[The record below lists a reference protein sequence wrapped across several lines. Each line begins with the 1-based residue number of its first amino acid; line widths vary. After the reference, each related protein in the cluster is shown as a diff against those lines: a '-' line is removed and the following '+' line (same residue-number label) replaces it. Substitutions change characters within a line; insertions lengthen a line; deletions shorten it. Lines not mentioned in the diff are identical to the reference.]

1 MEIAGLLVTADGN
14 MAPLEQKLDRLGLKY
29 DQTVKRFRDGN
40 GAFVSA
46 ANVQKLLEG
55 QLDKTAR
62 SAAVLGDNFGRLD
75 TRVKQSLTGML
86 SMAGISLSV
95 VGALGLILSEG
106 TRTEDSLNTLKA
118 VTRATGEEMARVS
131 ALARDLGNDI
141 NLPGTSAAD
150 AADAMVELAKG
161 GLTLQQAMDA
171 ARGTIQLA
179 RAATIGEAQ
188 AATIAA
194 DALNT
199 FGLAG
204 TQATRVADLLAG
216 ASIAASGE
224 VTDMAQALAQAGA
237 VARGA
242 KVSLEETVTTIS
254 LLAKNGIKGSD
265 AGTSLK
271 TFLLALQTPVSNE
284 AVEALNRLKIE
295 VYDANKAFK
304 PLPQL
309 IADFSQRLEGLND
322 QDKADVLR
330 KIFGADA
337 IRAAR
342 IIFGE
347 GAAGFAAMEAAVTR
361 SGQAAEIAA
370 AKSQGLSGA
379 WDALKSTVQTLAID
393 IFQLIG
399 GPLTGLLNLI
409 GKYPGLFAAAAIAIG
424 GLVAAH
430 ALYNSELLITAATR
444 IPMMLAS
451 IRNLI
456 TVMFSFS
463 QVTALSGTALAS
475 FALGWA
481 GIVAAIGIGVVA
493 LVDWSSATD
502 RANAITVESISNLA
516 AQANQFSQMQQEA
529 SELAS
534 KQSLNTEEHKKLEA
548 ILSTLNPTTRA
559 YIGTL
564 GTEKEKIDE
573 VKKAI
578 DDLANRS
585 ETELKASLVTL
596 SQAISKTNDQ
606 ISEKERRIR
615 IVNRIMDEWKEKSR
629 VGTITQQELKNV
641 VDSFS
646 AEIAAAGE
654 KINKELN
661 PQLLSLSEKF
671 SLNTNA
677 LHYTREQLIAFLK
690 ESGNSADQIKI
701 VITQYDAW
709 AAKNNQVTGAL
720 NQTTAA
726 TNAQAEALANLQN
739 IMNRFNARDQNITAR
754 VMSIVDQAKNKGE
767 AVRMA
772 REAMQGDAGF
782 RADVQG
788 SLADK
793 SEKEAVERALGLSG
807 GGGGGGGRRRGGGGG
822 GGGGGESPALKNAK
836 LELEWIEI
844 VERAAGR
851 SYNRRTKDEQY
862 YYDVGRKTIES
873 YFGMLETLED
883 EHFQSQKRIAE
894 QQLVV
899 AQNTGKKGSQERI
912 NAVADAQDKITALY
926 QTHEQNLSQIERD
939 AYAARRE
946 RTRQLWSN
954 ETGVLEEYASNVEA
968 IYSRLAE
975 RGVITFVAAQ
985 AAISAQQFELL
996 LREKKRLENE
1006 LKDVDPLSLDGIK
1019 IDGKLKEL
1027 LQKIE
1032 GFNALKVLLD
1042 DESKRRE
1049 LEREWSHADKL
1060 LSISQTIEDMERDSQ
1075 QERIRLL
1082 EAAGVNRATIWR
1094 KQLDFELEAERV
1106 ASERRIA
1113 ILRQE
1118 NERLETGEGNPQRRA
1133 ELIAANNKMI
1143 EAEERRSADRRSAI
1157 WEDYYNK
1164 QREKMKE
1171 LADKIVGI
1179 FKTGL
1184 DGGMKAALQSLK
1196 NILEEMA
1203 LEWLKSKIYK
1213 ILLEIKG
1220 IPAPGQGNQ
1229 QQAQSTQG
1237 SNPFDA
1243 LSGIFSGVIK
1253 NIFSHGN
1260 NAQGNSAGEVRS
1272 AGQEMA
1278 GAITNAGGKSA
1289 TEVERAGNE
1298 TQRSL
1303 SGISRELV
1311 TGLSGIATIIAASN
1325 TRGSFWSGL
1334 FMAAASGAV
1343 SGALGAIGSPS
1354 SSGGGGHS
1362 SSGHSNAPA
1371 PHYAV
1376 GGWLKGPGTST
1387 SDSILGLDRLT
1398 GQATA
1403 WVSRD
1408 EYVIR
1413 AASAARLG
1421 PQTLDYINEFGRLP
1435 RSAPY
1440 QPPVRR
1446 AGGGSIGRS
1455 NSADDYAFGGEG
1467 GSPPPVVVNIR
1478 PDAQGRV
1485 RSKDQVTVEAWST
1498 GNRARRNS

>member
-1 MEIAGLLVTADGN
+1 MEIGSLLITADASVSG
-14 MAPLEQKLDRLGLKY
+14 AEKGLDRLGFKY

-46 ANVQKLLEG
+46 ANVQKMLEG
-55 QLDKTAR
+55 QMDKTAR
-62 SAAVLGDNFGRLD
+62 SATNLGDNFGKLDSRL
-75 TRVKQSLTGML
+75 KQSLSGML

-95 VGALGLILSEG
+95 VGALGLIISEG
-106 TRTEDSLNTLKA
+106 TRTQDSLNTLKA
-118 VTRATGEEMARVS
+118 VTHATGEEMARVS

-141 NLPGTSAAD
+141 SLPGTSAAD

-284 AVEALNRLKIE
+284 AVEALSRLKIE
-295 VYDANKAFK
+295 AYDANKAFK

-347 GAAGFAAMEAAVTR
+347 GAAGFAAMETAVTR

-393 IFQLIG
+393 IFGLVS
-399 GPLTGLLNLI
+399 GPLTGLLNAI
-409 GKYPGLFAAAAIAIG
+409 GAHPGLFAAAAIAVG
-424 GLVAAH
+424 GLAAAH
-430 ALYNSELLITAATR
+430 ALYNSQLLITAATR

-451 IRNLI
+451 LRNLV

-481 GIVAAIGIGVVA
+481 GIIAAIGIGVVA

-502 RANAITVESISNLA
+502 RANAITVESINNLA
-516 AQANQFSQMQQEA
+516 AQANQFSQMKQEA

-629 VGTITQQELKNV
+629 TGTITQQELKNV

-646 AEIAAAGE
+646 AEIAAAGD

-677 LHYTREQLIAFLK
+677 LHFTREQLIAFLK

-701 VITQYDAW
+701 VIAQYDAW

-772 REAMQGDAGF
+772 REAMRGDSGF

-822 GGGGGESPALKNAK
+822 GGTKKKSGEQEAKELLASLTKESGGLAEALKHVDASSKVVSVIIELLDQKYKGLTLSTRQAIMAEAALVDQRNAQKSALDLLRQSSQQAADSLFELQNAGAGGLTDLQKFDYALSKIPASARPAQTEIDKVRAELEKLDQAKAGAEARKKLLDLDKALRELSASGGNSLRSFGLDVSTEMGKAIQSISQLSGINVPLDRFTPLFALFDELRNMPEVDRLETLGAVLDRIFITRPLGVDEGTWRDWREQIEQTINSAIKLDQTILGSQASTQLKQTIDELNGKYRENNELTEEARVRAETLTGALKNLSDAQKQQAIEAAK
-836 LELEWIEI
+836 
-844 VERAAGR
+844 AAD
-851 SYNRRTKDEQY
+851 T
-862 YYDVGRKTIES
+862 RKKNN
-873 YFGMLETLED
+873 ED
-883 EHFQSQKRIAE
+883 EEEAKRKIEELKRKAQDVAE
-894 QQLVV
+894 QI
-899 AQNTGKKGSQERI
+899 TGTFQRG
-912 NAVADAQDKITALY
+912 L
-926 QTHEQNLSQIERD
+926 
-939 AYAARRE
+939 RE
-946 RTRQLWSN
+946 GWR
-954 ETGVLEEYASNVEA
+954 GVLS
-968 IYSRLAE
+968 S
-975 RGVITFVAAQ
+975 F
-985 AAISAQQFELL
+985 
-996 LREKKRLENE
+996 
-1006 LKDVDPLSLDGIK
+1006 
-1019 IDGKLKEL
+1019 KEL
-1027 LQKIE
+1027 L
-1032 GFNALKVLLD
+1032 
-1042 DESKRRE
+1042 
-1049 LEREWSHADKL
+1049 
-1060 LSISQTIEDMERDSQ
+1060 
-1075 QERIRLL
+1075 
-1082 EAAGVNRATIWR
+1082 
-1094 KQLDFELEAERV
+1094 
-1106 ASERRIA
+1106 
-1113 ILRQE
+1113 E
-1118 NERLETGEGNPQRRA
+1118 N
-1133 ELIAANNKMI
+1133 
-1143 EAEERRSADRRSAI
+1143 
-1157 WEDYYNK
+1157 
-1164 QREKMKE
+1164 
-1171 LADKIVGI
+1171 
-1179 FKTGL
+1179 
-1184 DGGMKAALQSLK
+1184 
-1196 NILEEMA
+1196 MA
-1203 LEWLKSKIYK
+1203 LEWLKSKIYR
-1213 ILLEIKG
+1213 IILEIKG
-1220 IPAPGQGNQ
+1220 HPQQSSSQ
-1229 QQAQSTQG
+1229 QQGGQTANPLDGLGDLFG
-1237 SNPFDA
+1237 SVIRNI
-1243 LSGIFSGVIK
+1243 SGGK
-1253 NIFSHGN
+1253 ND
-1260 NAQGNSAGEVRS
+1260 SAGAVRS
-1272 AGQEMA
+1272 AGEEMS
-1278 GAITNAGGKSA
+1278 GAIANAGGKSA
-1289 TEVERAGNE
+1289 LEVERTGQE
-1298 TQRSL
+1298 TTRSL
-1303 SGISRELV
+1303 STIGKEL
-1311 TGLSGIATIIAASN
+1311 TSGLAGIASIIAASN

-1334 FMAAASGAV
+1334 FMAAASGAIN
-1343 SGALGAIGSPS
+1343 GALGKFFSP
-1354 SSGGGGHS
+1354 SSGGGS
-1362 SSGHSNAPA
+1362 STPPNGAGPLFSPGGVGFFASGGLITGA
-1371 PHYAV
+1371 
-1376 GGWLKGPGTST
+1376 GTGT
-1387 SDSILGLDRLT
+1387 SDSIHALLSNREFVVKASSVASLGEPLLNYLN
-1398 GQATA
+1398 
-1403 WVSRD
+1403 
-1408 EYVIR
+1408 EYGSLPKFSPPR
-1413 AASAARLG
+1413 FAAGGSA
-1421 PQTLDYINEFGRLP
+1421 YM
-1435 RSAPY
+1435 
-1440 QPPVRR
+1440 PPVRR
-1446 AGGGSIGRS
+1446 ASASAHSFSQFSSDESEGKDRS
-1455 NSADDYAFGGEG
+1455 
-1467 GSPPPVVVNIR
+1467 PVVNVYLKPDRDGRIR
-1478 PDAQGRV
+1478 S
-1485 RSKDQVTVEAWST
+1485 RSQVEVEMYSR
-1498 GNRARRNS
+1498 GSQSARRNG